1 MHEAEVAGLL
11 HAAMLVCIKL
21 AGPPLA
27 VALIVGIVMS
37 LIQAITQINEQ
48 TLTFLPK
55 VVAKKDEKK
64 VEELV
69 RREHDSPQRSGRRKA
84 THRALRAAE
93 GDAALT
99 QGGGVGQC
107 VLRLE

>member
-55 VVAKKDEKK
+55 VVAIFGTLIVLGSFMVVALADFTR
-64 VEELV
+64 LV
-69 RREHDSPQRSGRRKA
+69 MDRIVAIGS
-84 THRALRAAE
+84 L
-93 GDAALT
+93 
-99 QGGGVGQC
+99 
-107 VLRLE
+107 